1 MKKEKKKRLKN
12 EDIPPK
18 RSEKEQDKYKKREE
32 NTKVQKLCN
41 RKHEVKSY
49 DTLKSCTSDS
59 HLVRRINGKKSSRR
73 GAVVNE
79 SDQEP

>member
-1 MKKEKKKRLKN
+1 MRTSLLRDQKKNKINTKKGKK
-12 EDIPPK
+12 I
-18 RSEKEQDKYKKREE
+18 QKYKNCATE
-32 NTKVQKLCN
+32 NTKLKV
-41 RKHEVKSY
+41 